1 MSLPIGSVLSSFDAA
16 TPGASSATGAPARM
30 ADRLAP
36 AAGGVGDAFSRLI
49 SSVDDSARSANAA
62 VDRMLDGTGEVH
74 DAMIALQRA
83 ELTLQLTVQ
92 VRNKFVQAY
101 QDIMRMPV

>member
-1 MSLPIGSVLSSFDAA
+1 M
-16 TPGASSATGAPARM
+16 
-30 ADRLAP
+30 
-36 AAGGVGDAFSRLI
+36 
-49 SSVDDSARSANAA
+49 DDSARSANTA

-83 ELTLQLTVQ
+83 ELSLQMVVQ

-101 QDIMRMPV
+101 QDIMRMGV

>member
-1 MSLPIGSVLSSFDAA
+1 MALPIASIGSSIPTHV
-16 TPGASSATGAPARM
+16 APS
-30 ADRLAP
+30 
-36 AAGGVGDAFSRLI
+36 AAGGASNAPSSAPASFGDALTKLVN
-49 SSVDDSARSANAA
+49 SVETPESTANTA
-62 VDRMLDGTGEVH
+62 VQGMLDGTGDVH

-92 VRNKFVQAY
+92 MRNKLVQAY

>member
-1 MSLPIGSVLSSFDAA
+1 VALPIGSIVSSIT
-16 TPGASSATGAPARM
+16 TPVASA
-30 ADRLAP
+30 
-36 AAGGVGDAFSRLI
+36 AAGGASNASPSAPASFGDALTKMVN
-49 SSVDDSARSANAA
+49 SVETSESTANTA
-62 VDRMLDGTGEVH
+62 VQGMLDGTGDVH

-92 VRNKFVQAY
+92 MRNKLVQAY

>member
-1 MSLPIGSVLSSFDAA
+1 VALPIGSI
-16 TPGASSATGAPARM
+16 ASSIPPVAPS
-30 ADRLAP
+30 
-36 AAGGVGDAFSRLI
+36 AAGAASNASSSAPTGFGDALAKLVN
-49 SSVDDSARSANAA
+49 SVETSESTANTA
-62 VDRMLDGTGEVH
+62 VQGMLDGTGDVH

-92 VRNKFVQAY
+92 MRNKLVQAY

>member
-1 MSLPIGSVLSSFDAA
+1 MSLPIGSALSSFDAA
-16 TPGASSATGAPARM
+16 ASGASSATKAVRPAAP
-30 ADRLAP
+30 LAP
-36 AAGGVGDAFSRLI
+36 AAGGLGDAFSQLI
-49 SSVDDSARSANAA
+49 SSADDSARSANVA

-92 VRNKFVQAY
+92 VRNKLVQAY

>member
-1 MSLPIGSVLSSFDAA
+1 VSSIT
-16 TPGASSATGAPARM
+16 TPVASA
-30 ADRLAP
+30 
-36 AAGGVGDAFSRLI
+36 AAGGASNASPSAPASFGDALTKMVN
-49 SSVDDSARSANAA
+49 SVETSESTANTA
-62 VDRMLDGTGEVH
+62 VQGMLDGTGDVH

-92 VRNKFVQAY
+92 MRNKLVQAY

>member
-1 MSLPIGSVLSSFDAA
+1 VALPIASI
-16 TPGASSATGAPARM
+16 ASSVTTPVAP
-30 ADRLAP
+30 P
-36 AAGGVGDAFSRLI
+36 AAGAASNASSSAPASFGDALTKLVN
-49 SSVDDSARSANAA
+49 SVETSESTANTA
-62 VDRMLDGTGEVH
+62 VQGMLDGTGDVH

-92 VRNKFVQAY
+92 MRNKLVQAY